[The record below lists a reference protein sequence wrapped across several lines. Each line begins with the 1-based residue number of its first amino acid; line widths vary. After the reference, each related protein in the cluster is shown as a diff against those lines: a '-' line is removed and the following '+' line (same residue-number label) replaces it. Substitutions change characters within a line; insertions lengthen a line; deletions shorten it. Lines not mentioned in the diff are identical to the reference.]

1 LVGNNKQINLLEEL
15 EMQKCIVKVVFKD
28 GQTDLIQVD
37 FMDSEAYTEYR
48 AFDLYAGLTYKLE
61 EIKFVRMVERY

>member
-1 LVGNNKQINLLEEL
+1 MK
-15 EMQKCIVKVVFKD
+15 KCIMKVVFKD

-48 AFDLYAGLTYKLE
+48 TFDLYAGLTYKLE
-61 EIKFVRMVERY
+61 EIKFVRMCEN